1 MEKISRSPYQKELVR
16 QPNNISKLPQPIW
29 RQAEAVPV
37 GPYQIAPQA
46 NTGNAWIVNTA
57 TGQVR
62 LCLAP
67 ATKNLAAECLSWT
80 Q

>member
-1 MEKISRSPYQKELVR
+1 M
-16 QPNNISKLPQPIW
+16 SKSTVMVAALILIAGALLSQSLGQ
-29 RQAEAVPV
+29 QAEAVPV